1 MKNTWSNLFVF
12 APAKI
17 ELSFNH
23 WGDDR
28 ITILDF
34 DIQSSGDE
42 IQVISG
48 LNGSGKTI
56 TLEAIKKFTDVFSK
70 PSTETLRSFQ
80 KFASNVQ
87 LNYIMV
93 EFKSTKPIVYDE
105 LHDNGNFKIDID
117 NLPYGYSIN
126 GEFTGSDY
134 SLIDGEKF
142 SNYFG
147 WDLDTDKWLAFKT
160 TLSKCVKFENKKNP
174 KWYIKQKGRVDVTH
188 NGNSGDFDWDEGWK
202 SVDKVHERGEV
213 NREFLLHVNN
223 ISPDTN
229 AWKDKF
235 GIDFEQQWYDLD
247 DATTAPGCISIARG
261 SSYIEVKNAYTID
274 QSFLEELTKRINQI
288 RELRSSISSYD
299 YDSFERVYN
308 QIKEGLSSNYHFSA
322 IESLLNRIKSK
333 IGLKF
338 QDNERVK
345 EMNIQEFIHYLSS
358 YSPETYI
365 LFLIDE
371 LSYISLVLAF
381 LCDGAEFIDT
391 DLRHLTAGQKR
402 VINLAHQWYEAPQ
415 GELILIDEPEVS
427 LHISWQRNMISAFN
441 DINSHISDVLR
452 QTRSDDEFL
461 ESMKKSGESHYD
473 IIPLVL
479 ERYSNLL
486 SKRMLIATHSPDIIY
501 HHQNLVSHIP
511 PLGGD

>member
-1 MKNTWSNLFVF
+1 VKNTWSNLFVF

-70 PSTETLRSFQ
+70 PSFETLRTFQ

-93 EFKSTKPIVYDE
+93 EFKSTTPIVYDE
-105 LHDNGNFKIDID
+105 QHDNGNFKIGID
-117 NLPYGYSIN
+117 NLPYGYTIN
-126 GEFTGSDY
+126 GESTYSDY
-134 SLIDGEKF
+134 SLIDGTKF
-142 SNYFG
+142 SSYFG
-147 WDLDTDKWLAFKT
+147 WDLDVEKWLAFKT
-160 TLSKCVKFENKKNP
+160 TLSKCVKFENKDNP
-174 KWYIKQKGRVDVTH
+174 KWYLKQKGRVDVTH
-188 NGNSGDFDWDEGWK
+188 NGNFGDFDWDEGWNEITK
-202 SVDKVHERGEV
+202 SQESGLI
-213 NREFLLHVNN
+213 NREFLLHVSD
-223 ISPDTN
+223 ISPDTD
-229 AWKDKF
+229 AWNDKF
-235 GIDFEQQWYDLD
+235 GINFGQQYFELD
-247 DATTAPGCISIARG
+247 EMTTAPGPISIIRG
-261 SSYIEVKNAYTID
+261 SSYIEVKNAYTIN
-274 QSFLEELTKRINQI
+274 QSFLEELIKRINQI

-299 YDSFERVYN
+299 YDNFERVYN
-308 QIKEGLSSNYHFSA
+308 QIKEGLSSNDQFSA
-322 IESLLNRIKSK
+322 IESSINRIKSK
-333 IGLKF
+333 FGLKF

-452 QTRSDDEFL
+452 QTRSDDKFL

-473 IIPLVL
+473 IFPMFL